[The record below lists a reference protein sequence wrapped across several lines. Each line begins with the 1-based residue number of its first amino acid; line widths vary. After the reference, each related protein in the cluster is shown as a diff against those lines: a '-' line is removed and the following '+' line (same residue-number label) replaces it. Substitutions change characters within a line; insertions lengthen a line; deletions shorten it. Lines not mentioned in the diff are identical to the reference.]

1 MLISG
6 TPWWSHL
13 ENPTIDDKFAK
24 KRVRLFIHQMY
35 LKRVEK
41 EKLLGRHNNYICKI
55 TVYFLLKY
63 AEADTRGVL

>member
-1 MLISG
+1 
-6 TPWWSHL
+6 
-13 ENPTIDDKFAK
+13 
-24 KRVRLFIHQMY
+24 MY